1 MSEVEEQRASTVEL
15 NPNSIV
21 MKFGGTSLE
30 DAAAIR
36 RAVHTVRQRL
46 AHKPVV
52 VVSALS
58 NVTDQL
64 LEAGRLAAK
73 GQVAEANELLLALQ
87 KRHGQ
92 VVLETTGAS
101 AADALHAELERDFG
115 QMRQILGS
123 ISAAGEFTSR
133 LQDHLIS
140 FGEVLASRIVRG
152 AFVHEGLDASWVN
165 ALACIVTDAAHTQA
179 TPLWEETD
187 EKLRNALLPLLAEN
201 KVPMLGGFIGAT
213 LDGIPTT
220 LGRGGSDFTASIVGA
235 ALEAARIEIWTDV
248 DGILTTDPKLCPEA
262 RRVATMSFEEAADL
276 AYFGARMLHP
286 AAITP
291 AMRKNI
297 PVWVLNSRNP
307 EGKGTEIVAHP
318 PDECTIK
325 AITAKKGVTV
335 VDVQAVRWFAP
346 ELLREI
352 FEVFERHQ
360 YGMDF
365 LSASRGSLSLLVT
378 STDALPAIAEELK
391 GLANVRWESQK
402 ALVCLVGEKVRR
414 QPEIASQVFR
424 VLSEVDLRM
433 FCQGASER
441 SVSFLVD
448 EAHVEDSVRRLH
460 RLFFQSRFDRYS
472 TANVTQPMCQAG
484 GSW

>member
-1 MSEVEEQRASTVEL
+1 VEL

-36 RAVHTVRQRL
+36 RAAHTVRQRL

-140 FGEVLASRIVRG
+140 FGEVLASRIVQG

-352 FEVFERHQ
+352 F
-360 YGMDF
+360 
-365 LSASRGSLSLLVT
+365 
-378 STDALPAIAEELK
+378 
-391 GLANVRWESQK
+391 
-402 ALVCLVGEKVRR
+402 
-414 QPEIASQVFR
+414 
-424 VLSEVDLRM
+424 
-433 FCQGASER
+433 
-441 SVSFLVD
+441 
-448 EAHVEDSVRRLH
+448 
-460 RLFFQSRFDRYS
+460 
-472 TANVTQPMCQAG
+472 
-484 GSW
+484 

>member
-1 MSEVEEQRASTVEL
+1 MSEVEEQRASTAEL